1 MPIKEIKKCL
11 KFCKEKGKNIIFE
24 VSGGINLGNIN
35 QYSKLEIDYISTSK
49 ITNSAKS
56 VDIGLDII

>member
-11 KFCKEKGKNIIFE
+11 VLRQKTGKKIIFE
-24 VSGGINLGNIN
+24 ISGGINLKNIVG
-35 QYSKLEIDYISTSK
+35 YSKLGVDFISTSK